1 MAGGRLLVEGGGEGS
16 RGGGGR
22 RRRDCDGEIEEM
34 SAMGEGDARDDN
46 RGRGEGEETIKESV
60 AEREGRDSATIDL
73 EIELSKGGAS
83 DNDLRAES
91 EPERICILRGL

>member
-22 RRRDCDGEIEEM
+22 RRRDRDGEIEEM
-34 SAMGEGDARDDN
+34 SAMGEGDDN
-46 RGRGEGEETIKESV
+46 RGRGQGEETLKESV
-60 AEREGRDSATIDL
+60 AEREGRDSATLDL
-73 EIELSKGGAS
+73 QIELSKGGAS